1 MVKVTNNMNLELQGS
16 GLNLLSWIAFG
27 LITGMVAHLFDS
39 RRAVGGL
46 KATAMA
52 STIGAVAGGFLA
64 NYFFSP
70 GLQEVFRVEHFITAT
85 VVALTAAV
93 LYRALFRDRNVIRTG
108 TGRL

>member
-1 MVKVTNNMNLELQGS
+1 MNIDLQGS
-16 GLNLLSWIAFG
+16 GINLLSWIAFG

-46 KATAMA
+46 KATVFV
-52 STIGAVAGGFLA
+52 STIGAIAGGFLA

-70 GLQEVFRVEHFITAT
+70 GLQEVFRVEHFITAA
-85 VVALTAAV
+85 VIALIAAV
-93 LYRALFRDRNVIRTG
+93 LYRTLFRDRNVIRTK